1 VEIVYPDEQA
11 SINDL
16 CDIFNAE
23 LRELAVA
30 GCPLIQ
36 IEEPPPHGRTTRP
49 DCTDADLEF
58 LTEAF
63 NRQLPAPCAQCLLLG
78 ARHAACP
85 PTCSPNGGAH

>member
-1 VEIVYPDEQA
+1 
-11 SINDL
+11 
-16 CDIFNAE
+16 
-23 LRELAVA
+23 
-30 GCPLIQ
+30 
-36 IEEPPPHGRTTRP
+36 
-49 DCTDADLEF
+49 